1 MLREI
6 ETAAFERR
14 LTLRGRRFR
23 LVRGATPL
31 APAWGARRQRALTN
45 AALVG
50 PVALVG
56 DGHRTCW
63 WFEERFYW
71 ATAELDAADVLA
83 LVRERERRRRRRLE
97 RAHAELAADPGAAPR
112 RRRIARDVRLAVF
125 QRDGGRCV
133 DCGSDFDLQYDH
145 LIPLALGGG
154 SGVENVQLLCAGC
167 NRRKGAALA

>member
-23 LVRGATPL
+23 LVRGPTPL
-31 APAWGARRQRALTN
+31 SPAWGARRQRTLTT
-45 AALVG
+45 ASLLA
-50 PVALVG
+50 PVALVS

-71 ATAELDAADVLA
+71 ADEELDSGDVLA

-97 RAHAELAADPGAAPR
+97 RAHAELAADPGPAPR
-112 RRRIARDVRLAVF
+112 RTRIARGVRLAVF

-133 DCGSDFDLQYDH
+133 DCGSDFELQYDH

-154 SGVENVQLLCAGC
+154 SGADNLQLLCADC

>member
-23 LVRGATPL
+23 LVRGPTPL
-31 APAWGARRQRALTN
+31 APAWGARRHRALT
-45 AALVG
+45 AASREA

-56 DGHRTCW
+56 DGRRTCW

-71 ATAELDAADVLA
+71 ADGELDSADVLA
-83 LVRERERRRRRRLE
+83 LVRDRERRRRRRLE
-97 RAHAELAADPGAAPR
+97 RAHAELAGADGRVPR
-112 RRRIARDVRLAVF
+112 RPRITREVRMAVF
-125 QRDGGRCV
+125 ARDGGRCV

-154 SGVENVQLLCAGC
+154 SGVDNLQLLCADC